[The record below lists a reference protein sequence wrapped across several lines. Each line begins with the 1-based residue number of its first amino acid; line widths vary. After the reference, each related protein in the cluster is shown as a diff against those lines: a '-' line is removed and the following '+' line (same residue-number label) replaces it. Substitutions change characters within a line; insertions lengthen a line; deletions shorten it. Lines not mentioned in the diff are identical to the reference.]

1 MIREVASNSVHEK
14 KFNMSIDKWPALSA
28 TQHPKEGSMS
38 SVTKEVSL
46 VMNSPE
52 REGSLV
58 TKEVSLV
65 MNSTSKR
72 RVNVI
77 SDKRGV
83 VSDELTRK
91 RRVSKFKRA
100 GLY

>member
-52 REGSLV
+52 REGFQNS
-58 TKEVSLV
+58 KELGSIKMNWPVSAAHIQGPGI
-65 MNSTSKR
+65 K
-72 RVNVI
+72 
-77 SDKRGV
+77 
-83 VSDELTRK
+83 
-91 RRVSKFKRA
+91 
-100 GLY
+100 